1 MNLDFDRYT
10 ITLLLRRPYAPHMS
24 DKQAAE
30 LQDAHLSHLADLA
43 DAGYL
48 LAAGPL
54 SDDEYAGLSI
64 LNVDFQRALELKLV
78 DPAVKAGV
86 YAIKAIP
93 WTLPS
98 GLISFSKGRIPR
110 SVAEAMS

>member
-1 MNLDFDRYT
+1 VDFDGYT
-10 ITLLLRRPYAPHMS
+10 ITLLIRRPDAPELTEE
-24 DKQAAE
+24 QAAA

-54 SDDEYAGLSI
+54 RDEELAGLSI
-64 LNVDFQRALELKLV
+64 LNVDPQRALELKGA
-78 DPAVKAGV
+78 DPAVQAGLYSLKAMS
-86 YAIKAIP
+86 
-93 WTLPS
+93 WMLPS

-110 SVAEAMS
+110 SVAEATGD